1 VSISKQKE
9 GAMSYMLA
17 FWQIK
22 LVQVKDPSFNGMF
35 YVSSGLIVVI
45 YHLGCRSFNSG
56 TPHEL

>member
-1 VSISKQKE
+1 
-9 GAMSYMLA
+9 MLA